1 MSSFYVKCYVPDFGK
16 VIRVYLDN
24 SEYSC
29 SFISANLISNLDPS
43 AIKMDEDGEYA
54 CLDLIFR
61 TRDGDECIKN
71 VAFDV
76 IDTDGNEFVLGN
88 EFLQNYYYDSRGIIF
103 REGEV
108 KVYFRD

>member
-1 MSSFYVKCYVPDFGK
+1 MSSFYVKCYVTDFGK

-24 SEYSC
+24 NQDSC

-43 AIKMDEDGEYA
+43 AIQMDENGEYA

-61 TRDGDECIKN
+61 TRDGEECIKN

-76 IDTDGNEFVLGN
+76 MDTDGNEFVLGDD
-88 EFLQNYYYDSRGIIF
+88 FLQDYDYDSKGILF
-103 REGEV
+103 KEGEV

>member
-24 SEYSC
+24 NQDSC

-43 AIKMDEDGEYA
+43 AIQMDENGEYA

-61 TRDGDECIKN
+61 TRDGEECIKN

-76 IDTDGNEFVLGN
+76 IDTDGNEFI
-88 EFLQNYYYDSRGIIF
+88 DSYKGPIF
-103 REGEV
+103 MLLHFCDE
-108 KVYFRD
+108 KKLHLLHSKD